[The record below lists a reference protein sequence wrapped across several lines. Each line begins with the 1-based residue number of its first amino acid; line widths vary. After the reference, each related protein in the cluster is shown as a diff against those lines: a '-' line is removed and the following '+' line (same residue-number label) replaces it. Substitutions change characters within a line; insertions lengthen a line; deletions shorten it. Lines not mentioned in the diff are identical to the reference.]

1 MKPLVV
7 MVPGNAWDGN
17 RLGQHH
23 LATHLAERARVL
35 WVDPPISY
43 LTPLNDEAA
52 AATLREDRL
61 RPVAPG
67 ITRLSP
73 SRCPA

>member
-7 MVPGNAWDGN
+7 MVAGNAWDGN

-23 LATHLAERARVL
+23 LAEDLAERAHVL

-61 RPVAPG
+61 RLVAPAS
-67 ITRLSP
+67 RASAP